1 MFALAPVG
9 RTSGH
14 PANQTLPFN
23 DRSGPKMLSLQVTC
37 HVPDVRG
44 EAQQIKSL
52 GGAGW
57 QYPVEDVIWDIEHH
71 VYTYWITAA
80 GRRADLT
87 VAQRPD
93 GQKYLKT
100 QADGAEAKSLL
111 ALPQYLDPSC
121 RVKRSSARR
130 SEQTAGPSARAVA

>member
-1 MFALAPVG
+1 
-9 RTSGH
+9 
-14 PANQTLPFN
+14 
-23 DRSGPKMLSLQVTC
+23 MLSLQVTC
-37 HVPDVRG
+37 HVPDMRG
-44 EAQQIKSL
+44 EGQPIKSV

-57 QYPVEDVIWDIEHH
+57 QYPVEDVIWDIEHN
-71 VYTYWITAA
+71 VYNYWIAAA

-100 QADGAEAKSLL
+100 QADGAEARSLL

-121 RVKRSSARR
+121 RVQRSSSRLSEKTARSR
-130 SEQTAGPSARAVA
+130 RVLGDERGPSAHAVA